1 MELYILL
8 VIAGVVVSF
17 FGGYLFAISRIKSN
31 KISEINSLKEEAERL
46 KASAKEEAERI
57 KREAEISAKEKFLTL
72 KTDLE
77 KEFSEKQERLN
88 SFERRLMRR
97 EETIDRKS
105 NALESKER
113 ELLRKEN
120 ELKRREE
127 EIEALKRKHN
137 ELIEEEKRKLQAIAG
152 LSEEEARTIL
162 MNRIEEESK
171 REIGELLKKVEA
183 DYIQRKNE
191 LAKEIIATAI
201 QSNAAEYVIE
211 STVAV
216 VDLPS
221 DDMKGRIIGREGRNI
236 RTLEM
241 VTGTNLIVD
250 DTPEAVI
257 ISSADPIR
265 REIARRALKKL
276 VEDGRINPAR
286 IEEIVEKIKIE
297 FEEAVMKEGQEVVDE
312 FNIKN
317 IHPELI
323 KLLGRLRYRTSYG
336 QNVLEH
342 SKEVAAYAGKIA
354 AEIGANI
361 EVAVR
366 AGLLHDIGK
375 AIDREVEGT
384 HTELGVKLARK
395 YGESEEVIMAIA
407 SHHQDMDFPS
417 IEAMIVQTADT
428 LSAARPG
435 ARREMLEAYLKRLEN
450 LENLAKSFEGVIRA
464 YALQAGREVRII
476 VDSDKVYDEEA
487 IILAR
492 KIAQKIEEEQEYPGQ
507 IKVTVIREKKVI
519 EYAR

>member
-1 MELYILL
+1 MNVYIILIG
-8 VIAGVVVSF
+8 VAGVVSF
-17 FGGYLFAISRIKSN
+17 ILGYFFAILRVKKN
-31 KISEINSLKEEAERL
+31 KISEIDTLKKEAERL
-46 KASAKEEAERI
+46 KKEAEEEAQRI
-57 KREAEISAKEKFLTL
+57 KKEAEISAKEKFLSM

-77 KEFSEKQERLN
+77 KEFSERQERLN
-88 SFERRLMRR
+88 NFERRLMRR
-97 EETIDRKS
+97 EENLERKS
-105 NALESKER
+105 NYLESKER
-113 ELLRKEN
+113 ELSRKED
-120 ELKRREE
+120 ELKRREQ
-127 EIEALKRKHN
+127 EIEELKNQHR
-137 ELIEEEKRKLQAIAG
+137 ELIEEEKRKLETIAG

-162 MNRIEEESK
+162 MSRIEEESK
-171 REIGELLKKVEA
+171 REIAELLKKVEE
-183 DYIQRKNE
+183 DYRQRKNE

-241 VTGTNLIVD
+241 TTGTNLIVD

-286 IEEIVEKIKIE
+286 IEEVVEKTKKE
-297 FEEAVMKEGQEVVDE
+297 FEESIMKEGQSVVEE
-312 FNIKN
+312 FGIKN
-317 IHPELI
+317 MHPELI

-354 AEIGANI
+354 AEIGANV

-384 HTELGVKLARK
+384 HTEIGVRLARK
-395 YGESEEVIMAIA
+395 YGESEEVVQAIA

-417 IEAMIVQTADT
+417 IEAMIVQAADT

-450 LENLAKSFEGVIRA
+450 LENLAKSFDGVVRA

-476 VDSDKVYDEEA
+476 VDSDKIYDEEA

-492 KIAQKIEEEQEYPGQ
+492 KIAKKIEEEQEYPGQ
-507 IKVTVIREKKVI
+507 IKVTVIREKKVV

>member
-1 MELYILL
+1 MNIYIILIA
-8 VIAGVVVSF
+8 IAGVVSF
-17 FGGYLFAISRIKSN
+17 VVGYFFAILRVKKN
-31 KISEINSLKEEAERL
+31 KISEIDTLKREAEKLKKEAEEEAQ
-46 KASAKEEAERI
+46 RI
-57 KREAEISAKEKFLTL
+57 KKEAEISAKEKFLSM

-77 KEFSEKQERLN
+77 KEFSERQERLN
-88 SFERRLMRR
+88 NFERRLMRR
-97 EETIDRKS
+97 EENLERKS
-105 NALESKER
+105 NYLESKER
-113 ELLRKEN
+113 ELSRKEDD
-120 ELKRREE
+120 LKRRER
-127 EIEALKRKHN
+127 EIEELKKQHR
-137 ELIEEEKRKLQAIAG
+137 ELIEEEKRKLETIAG

-162 MNRIEEESK
+162 MSRIEEESK
-171 REIGELLKKVEA
+171 REIAELLKKVEE
-183 DYIQRKNE
+183 DYRQRKNE

-241 VTGTNLIVD
+241 TTGTNLIVD

-286 IEEIVEKIKIE
+286 IEEVVEKTKKE
-297 FEEAVMKEGQEVVDE
+297 FEESIMKEGQSVVEE
-312 FNIKN
+312 FGIKN
-317 IHPELI
+317 MHPELI

-354 AEIGANI
+354 AEIGANV

-384 HTELGVKLARK
+384 HTEIGVRLARK
-395 YGESEEVIMAIA
+395 YGESEEVVQAIA

-417 IEAMIVQTADT
+417 IEAMIVQAADT

-450 LENLAKSFEGVIRA
+450 LENLAKSFDGVVRA

-476 VDSDKVYDEEA
+476 VDSDKIYDEEA

-492 KIAQKIEEEQEYPGQ
+492 KIAKKIEEEQEYPGQ
-507 IKVTVIREKKVI
+507 IKVTVIREKKVV